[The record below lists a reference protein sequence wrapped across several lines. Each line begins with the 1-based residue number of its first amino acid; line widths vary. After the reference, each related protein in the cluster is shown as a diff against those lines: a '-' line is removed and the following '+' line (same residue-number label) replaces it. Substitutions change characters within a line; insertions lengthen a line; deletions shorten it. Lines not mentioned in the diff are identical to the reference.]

1 MEFPH
6 GNKRKIVGKPTVHQN
21 SAVSKALLEKFKISD
36 HKYWFWILQ
45 IIAFFVHIGYFVKP
59 LATVK
64 QLWAPKTL
72 EI

>member
-36 HKYWFWILQ
+36 HKY
-45 IIAFFVHIGYFVKP
+45 
-59 LATVK
+59 
-64 QLWAPKTL
+64 
-72 EI
+72 